1 MPRVSF
7 ELQRT
12 MSQHRPLLLE
22 DGQPEPAHPC
32 HKREVAPSKQ
42 FKELLERLASE
53 HEKEVRQLRDEVA
66 RLQDKGFESEVV
78 QLRAEVERLQR
89 YHVDLRTQHGQH
101 HAEAGT
107 CLPLCNTCRDGKVP
121 ENLHEE
127 KVLIFDAAP
136 ALTEGGWA
144 SDTWMS
150 STGQQS
156 RWNKSMSPNAVNGA
170 TATDGMPSSESAST
184 RGPRGRLTCGGGG
197 GTPWGCTGDV
207 GGSPE
212 WKDPT
217 RKAVDA
223 EEIFDT
229 AGSSEDPVRKAV
241 DVESFHTEG
250 SSEGNGSRR
259 KSVDVASLA
268 SDPIFHGAEHATGL
282 ELWKMFIAYG
292 QGQAQVKGVWL
303 DAVSNWK
310 SSQQQ
315 AAAANPLRLTNMISL
330 LAPRGGEE
338 TDSADA
344 LGTRQGG
351 ASRVRRRCT
360 ECLEVLVTHPNAP
373 RRILWDMFG
382 IMLLMHDLVMLPMS
396 VFNLGTEGLG
406 TSYEQFQEAFDLT
419 SSVFWSTDM
428 IVSFLT
434 GYLTTEGLIEV
445 RPHWVAR
452 NYIKTWFSLDLFI
465 VAVDWVSFFFNGLDT
480 NTSVL
485 RLGKTV
491 SRFMRVLRLL
501 RFMKLNT
508 TLRDL
513 LAMINSEYVLTL
525 VSLMKILLGM
535 VIMNHYLA
543 CLWYY
548 LSISLQQGG
557 TFHTWTAEAL
567 GTEPGVRLGYAYTTS
582 LHWSLTQFTPAS
594 MEVFPENEI
603 ERFFNI
609 VVIIFALVIFSSF
622 VSGITQAM
630 THIRNINSARMAREG
645 EIRIFLSSNKISHKL
660 ASRIWRSVRQN
671 NTQSLGQ
678 RRVKLQDV
686 QLLRMLPDPIKEEL
700 REEIYVPRLTQHP
713 LFREYFNYDP
723 DVIGQFC
730 TNAVTEATLR
740 SGEHALV
747 DWKAVKEFVFV
758 LEGSLEYHCPAFE
771 EPIEVDKDGWVCEL
785 ALWATQASLDGPLL
799 AGRGGAEVLKI
810 SGDQVQ
816 KIAVLHAA
824 SSDVL
829 GRYAKL
835 FIRNFNTALFDDT
848 VMPLFNDKN
857 DQEMMM
863 IEVMKQCGKARGT
876 WAYCPPPLNSST
888 PRSKLTDDV
897 EAQGVQ
903 EKRRLSQVSGRNS
916 AKARHTR

>member
-491 SRFMRVLRLL
+491 SRFVGVLRLL

-525 VSLMKILLGM
+525 VKLTKILLGM

-557 TFHTWTAEAL
+557 KFHTWTAQAL
-567 GTEPGVRLGYAYTTS
+567 GTEPGGVRLGYAYSTS

-594 MEVFPENEI
+594 MEVFPENEF
-603 ERFFNI
+603 ERIFNI

-630 THIRNINSARMAREG
+630 THIRNINSARTAREG

-671 NTQSLGQ
+671 NTQSFGQ
-678 RRVKLQDV
+678 RIIKVQDV
-686 QLLRMLPDPIKEEL
+686 QLLRMLPEPLKEEL
-700 REEIYVPRLTQHP
+700 REEIYLPRLTQHP
-713 LFREYFNYDP
+713 LFREYFGFDP
-723 DVIGQFC
+723 DVICQFC
-730 TNAVTEATLR
+730 TKAVTEATLR

-758 LEGSLEYHCPAFE
+758 CEGSLEYHCPAFE
-771 EPIEVDKDGWVCEL
+771 DPIKVDRNGWVCEL

-799 AGRGGAEVLKI
+799 AGRSGAEVLKV
-810 SGDQVQ
+810 SGDQLQ
-816 KIAVLHAA
+816 KVAVHHAT

-835 FIRNFNTALFDDT
+835 FIRNFNAALLDDN

-857 DQEMMM
+857 DVEIMM
-863 IEVMKQCGKARGT
+863 IEVMKQCGKARG
-876 WAYCPPPLNSST
+876 
-888 PRSKLTDDV
+888 
-897 EAQGVQ
+897 VQ
-903 EKRRLSQVSGRNS
+903 ETRGFSQVSSVNTMKGS
-916 AKARHTR
+916 HAR